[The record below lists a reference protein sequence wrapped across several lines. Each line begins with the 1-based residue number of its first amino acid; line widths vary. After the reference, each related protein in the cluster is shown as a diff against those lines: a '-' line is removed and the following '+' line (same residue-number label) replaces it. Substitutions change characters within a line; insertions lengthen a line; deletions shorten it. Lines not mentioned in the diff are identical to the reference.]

1 MPEPSGRTF
10 AEMDM
15 LFEQRVSARKF
26 ATTKVDVFEVNVAGS
41 VMDGYK
47 DTMDAKHL
55 ERMSQGSTRS

>member
-1 MPEPSGRTF
+1 MGRTF

-26 ATTKVDVFEVNVAGS
+26 AEAKVDVFEVNVAGS

-47 DTMDAKHL
+47 DAMDAKHL